1 MKKYEFVT
9 ITVKN
14 NPVYNAETTEHR
26 TVIAEWAAKGYRFV
40 GFVPVTQGPSGK
52 MIDIDLVFEIEA

>member
-14 NPVYNAETTEHR
+14 NPVYNAVSAEHR
-26 TVIAEWAAKGYRFV
+26 TVINEWAKRGYRFV

-52 MIDIDLVFEIEA
+52 MIDIDLIFEAEE